1 VLQKANGVIATVG
14 LEADLSQEA
23 PAPAP
28 PTEMPAADQ
37 PPAAPDTSPAD
48 QPPDAPGTP
57 AAVSPATRD
66 H

>member
-28 PTEMPAADQ
+28 APEIPAADQ
-37 PPAAPDTSPAD
+37 APNGALAPGAPASGASAPGASAPGSPA
-48 QPPDAPGTP
+48 P
-57 AAVSPATRD
+57 
-66 H
+66 